1 MCYNTEKR
9 GYQLNV
15 SWASS
20 WDFEEVNSTITDS
33 IANFDSDIEK
43 LYFISEDNKHI
54 FLKRF
59 QSYRWDDITQL

>member
-9 GYQLNV
+9 SCQLNV

-20 WDFEEVNSTITDS
+20 WDFEEVNPTITNS
-33 IANFDSDIEK
+33 IDSDIEK
-43 LYFISEDNKHI
+43 LYFISEDDKHI

-59 QSYRWDDITQL
+59 QPYRWDDIMQL